1 MDMPMT
7 IETFAYGRDVTTALT
22 FDTAIETAKR
32 LLKDEGF
39 GVLCEIDVTATM
51 REKLGAS
58 FRPYRILG
66 ACNPTLAHQA
76 LTAEP
81 QIGLLL
87 PCNLVVQEVDGK
99 THVSVVDANAM
110 LGVVGRADL
119 SSVAGDANDRLGRVL
134 ERISREGAL

>member
-1 MDMPMT
+1 MTKT
-7 IETFAYGRDVTTALT
+7 IETFAYGRDVTTTLT
-22 FDTAIETAKR
+22 FDNAIETAKR

-51 REKLGAS
+51 QEKLGAS

-66 ACNPTLAHQA
+66 ACNPALAHRA
-76 LTAEP
+76 LMAEP

-87 PCNLVVQEVDGK
+87 PCNLVVQELNGE

-110 LGVVGRADL
+110 LGVVGRAEL
-119 SSVAGDANDRLGRVL
+119 ASVARDANDRLGRVL
-134 ERISREGAL
+134 ERISGGDVS

>member
-1 MDMPMT
+1 MPTT
-7 IETFAYGRDVTTALT
+7 IETFSYGRDVVTALP
-22 FDTAIETAKR
+22 FDDAIDAAKR

-39 GVLCEIDVTATM
+39 GILCEIDVTATM

-87 PCNLVVQEVDGK
+87 PCNLVLQEVDGT
-99 THVSVVDANAM
+99 THVSAVDANAM
-110 LGVVGRADL
+110 LGVVGGADL
-119 SSVAGDANDRLGRVL
+119 SAVAHDANDRLGRVL
-134 ERISREGAL
+134 ERISREGVS